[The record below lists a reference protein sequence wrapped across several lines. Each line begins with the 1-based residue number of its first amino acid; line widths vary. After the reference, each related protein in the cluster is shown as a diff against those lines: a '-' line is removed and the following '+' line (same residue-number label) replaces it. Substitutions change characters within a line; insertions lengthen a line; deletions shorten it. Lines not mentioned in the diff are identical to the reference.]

1 MNSKWVVCVILGLFL
16 YLNYK
21 YLNPRFESSLV
32 PTGYNG
38 AHVLSGASLQIKFS
52 SLFTLQRKSCM
63 IPICHEPYLS
73 VIQKIAYNF
82 VKMCWNSFNSRFSR
96 KAKSNCEFCDPPF
109 GFHCVRWCC
118 EANFS
123 VVHGFHQV
131 QLYFFAVFVDCATFN
146 FKIIGSAIQIHHWI
160 DRSTAYCDVT

>member
-118 EANFS
+118 EVYDPPISVLFMDSIKSSYIFS
-123 VVHGFHQV
+123 
-131 QLYFFAVFVDCATFN
+131 LC
-146 FKIIGSAIQIHHWI
+146 SWI
-160 DRSTAYCDVT
+160 PPHSTLKS